1 MLITLTAAV
10 PLSTFIL
17 PPIHRWYMLEKLLS
31 DEPAVREEGQKYLI
45 GFASE
50 KPEVLAG
57 AIDRLDLAEKTPFRE
72 LVLTID
78 QIGYWDR
85 DHIGNKPWLRW
96 LDWIASD
103 GDPQARLMAPQ
114 MLADAPDLAVTD
126 ESIAIVYKLADDSD
140 ADVRYNT
147 LVAAAE
153 MVGIAKVEGNDSATS
168 RYIEALLKFT
178 TDKNPTIARQAWM
191 FCGLL
196 KQVPAATEVEGNES
210 AASIWARSYSGT
222 DAWTSHAVRLL
233 NNTESTPVDRAMAA
247 KLLVQHDEK
256 NAASLIALLGDGPTN
271 VTVDN
276 QLTVWRTIL
285 ALTRTQN
292 NSQSRKSHA
301 DAVAK
306 FLSKTTLLQYQKS
319 SLLRPLILSAVY
331 QGPLSDAV
339 RQLDPAIRA
348 DPLFTLAA
356 VEGGEGTELIGDVNA
371 TSAQLPLEGQVPEM
385 VRVAQFRTAKID
397 QKLISLV
404 TPLFL
409 SESPEIRDLA
419 CVIAAQRL
427 STEQCASIVRA
438 LWRRPKAGDS
448 PDQPIYIFSDHAK
461 ISGAILAG
469 LSGVE
474 PHALDRMAIDF
485 VDRWLVR
492 DMIHLAQWMQGR
504 PPAGKDYAQYA
515 ANLLVR
521 DDVPRSTILLSL
533 LHRRPDIALDYL
545 LTPRGDLNI
554 ELIELLEQYRWWHV
568 LKHYLPANAPR
579 IELWADPQL
588 IAFQVDLLRNWYAL
602 NRHRISVNAKQ
613 N

>member
-57 AIDRLDLAEKTPFRE
+57 AIERLEFAEETPFRE

-78 QIGYWDR
+78 QIGFWDR

-114 MLADAPDLAVTD
+114 MLADAPDLALTD
-126 ESIAIVYKLADDSD
+126 ESISIVFKLADDSD
-140 ADVRYNT
+140 SDVRYNT

-153 MVGIAKVEGNDSATS
+153 MVGIAKVQGNESATS
-168 RYIEALLKFT
+168 RYIEALLKLT

-196 KQVPAATEVEGNES
+196 KQIPEASEVEQNES
-210 AASIWARSYSGT
+210 AASIWARS
-222 DAWTSHAVRLL
+222 DAASDTWTSRAVRLL
-233 NNTESTPVDRAMAA
+233 NNTKSNPVDRAMAA
-247 KLLVQHDEK
+247 QLLVQHDEK
-256 NAASLIALLGDGPTN
+256 TAASLIALLDEGPTN
-271 VTVDN
+271 VTVEN

-285 ALTRTQN
+285 GLTRA
-292 NSQSRKSHA
+292 QSNTSARKSHA

-319 SLLRPLILSAVY
+319 SVLRPLILSAIY
-331 QGPLSDAV
+331 QAPLSDAV
-339 RQLDPAIRA
+339 RQLDPAIRP
-348 DPLFTLAA
+348 DPLFILAA
-356 VEGGEGTELIGDVNA
+356 VEGGEFIGDANA
-371 TSAQLPLEGQVPEM
+371 TSEHLHLEGEVPEM
-385 VRVAQFRTAKID
+385 VRVAQLRTAKID
-397 QKLISLV
+397 QKLIRLV
-404 TPLFL
+404 MPLFL

-419 CVIAAQRL
+419 CVIAAQRM

-438 LWRRPKAGDS
+438 LWRRPKAHDS
-448 PDQPIYIFSDHAK
+448 PDQPIYIFSDRAK

-485 VDRWLVR
+485 SDRWLVR

-521 DDVPRSTILLSL
+521 DDVPRSTILLTL

-554 ELIELLEQYRWWHV
+554 ELVELLEQYRWWHV

-579 IELWADPQL
+579 VELWADPQL

-602 NRHRISVNAKQ
+602 NRYRISVNANQK
-613 N
+613 